1 MKRLLILTVVLA
13 TTIALHA
20 QRTISGTVIEKDT
33 REEVIQAT
41 VSLLKTD
48 STLVANAVTN
58 ASGRFSLTAPSDAS
72 YIVRITYVGFKTFTK
87 RIAVSQG
94 KPVAMG
100 TIEIAPD
107 AIMLKGATVTAHLA
121 KVQSKG
127 DTLIYNA
134 DAFRTAEGSVV
145 EELVKRLP
153 GAEVDD
159 DGNIKIN
166 GKSVSKIKVD
176 GKEFGDTKTALK
188 NLPTNIVERIRAY
201 DEKSDLA
208 RITGID
214 DGNEQTVIDFGL
226 RAGMNKGTMANVDL
240 GYGTKDRYSGRLFGM
255 MMRGDHRLMG
265 MLNANNTNDMGFGGG
280 GGRGFGG
287 GRGMGGGGL
296 NAAKSGMVN
305 YNYEKTDKIIAQ
317 ASVNWNHRDGDSW
330 SRRSS
335 ENFVGSTS
343 SFQNSVNQNFSRS
356 NSWSASGR
364 IEWTPDTLWN
374 INFRPN
380 LTYSTNDSRSWSTSA
395 TFNQDPYD
403 YLTSQLSAA
412 VLQEILKN
420 KAYDGVT
427 LDSILVNGS
436 NNNSL
441 SYGENKRLGG
451 TLMINRLLNGR
462 GRNITVQ
469 LNGNYS
475 DNKNQQL
482 SNNQTNL
489 YQSTTTFNGFSDL
502 PEYQTNRYNLSPTK
516 SWDYSARATYSEP
529 IAYATFLQFSYTF
542 QYRYNES
549 DRQTFDYSKPLL
561 YENNPY
567 KDPAYGFDFS
577 RITPVYRQ
585 WGDYFNEVAKVS
597 GVNGYSPV
605 KGDQYYSKDQ
615 SRYSAYKNYIHT
627 GEIMLRFIRNTYDFN
642 FGVQVVPQSSEY
654 TQRYL
659 GVDTVVNRTVT
670 NWSPTANFRWRFSQ
684 QGSLQFQYRGNTSQ
698 PSIDQLLVINDDT
711 NPLNKTTGNPDLKP
725 SFTQSF
731 NLRFNNYIMNHQR
744 FINANANFSTTANSI
759 SNKVTYDATTGGQT
773 SRPENI
779 NGNWNVGGNV
789 MFSSAIDSLG
799 YFSYNVSV
807 NDNFNNRVGYI
818 SQNKESVKNV
828 TKQNI
833 IGGRLGLSFRN
844 DWLEVELN
852 GSVNYNHSNNELQP
866 QSNLDT
872 WTYAYGFNS
881 TLTLPWGTQIATDMG
896 MNSRRGFSDASMN
909 TNELIWNAQLSHSF
923 LQGKPLT
930 LSLQFYDILH
940 QQSNFSRTISAMAR
954 TDNEYN
960 AITSYA
966 MLHLIYRINLFGT
979 REARRG
985 MRQGIGMGMGGFGGG
1000 MPMGGG
1006 NNRGNNRGSNR
1017 GGGFG
1022 GGGFGGG
1029 GFGGGFG
1036 GGGRM
1041 M

>member
-1 MKRLLILTVVLA
+1 MMKRLLILTVVLA

-48 STLVANAVTN
+48 STLVANAVTS

-87 RIAVSQG
+87 RITVSQG

-134 DAFRTAEGSVV
+134 DAFRTPEGSVV

-226 RAGMNKGTMANVDL
+226 RAGMNKGTMANADL
-240 GYGTKDRYSGRLFGM
+240 GIGTKERYSGRLFGM
-255 MMRGDHRLMG
+255 VMRGDHRLMG

-296 NAAKSGMVN
+296 NSAKSGMLN
-305 YNYEKTDKIIAQ
+305 YNFEKTDKIIAQ
-317 ASVNWNHRDGDSW
+317 ASVNWNHRDGDTW
-330 SRRSS
+330 SRSS
-335 ENFVGSTS
+335 VENFNGGVS
-343 SFQNSVNQNFSRS
+343 SFQNSVNQSYSRS
-356 NSWSASGR
+356 NNWSASGR

-374 INFRPN
+374 ISFRPN
-380 LTYSTNDSRSWSTSA
+380 LSYGTNDSRSWNTSA
-395 TFNQDPYD
+395 TFNADPYD

-412 VLQEILKN
+412 VLQEILLK
-420 KAYDGVT
+420 KSYDGVT

-436 NNNSL
+436 RNNSL
-441 SYGENKRLGG
+441 SYSDNKRLGG
-451 TLMINRLLNGR
+451 TLMVNRLLNGR
-462 GRNITVQ
+462 GRNITLQ
-469 LNGNYS
+469 FTGNYS
-475 DNKNQQL
+475 NNESQQL

-489 YQSTTTFNGFSDL
+489 YKSTTKFNGVSGL
-502 PEYQTNRYNLSPTK
+502 SSYQTNRYNLSPTK

-542 QYRYNES
+542 QYRYNEN
-549 DRQTFDYSKPLL
+549 DRQTFDYSNPLL
-561 YENNPY
+561 S
-567 KDPAYGFDFS
+567 DPTLGYDFS
-577 RITPVYRQ
+577 GVNPVYRQ
-585 WGDYFNEVAKVS
+585 WNNYFS
-597 GVNGYSPV
+597 LISPNYYPE
-605 KGDQYYSKDQ
+605 KDDFYYSKDQ

-642 FGVQVVPQSSEY
+642 FGVQLVPQTSEY
-654 TQRYL
+654 TQRFL

-684 QGSLQFQYRGNTSQ
+684 QGNLQFQYRGSTSQ

-711 NPLNKTTGNPDLKP
+711 NPLRKTTGNPDLKP

-731 NLRFNNYIMNHQR
+731 NLRFNNYIMDHQR

-759 SNKVTYDATTGGQT
+759 SNKVTYDPTTGGQT
-773 SRPENI
+773 TRPENI
-779 NGNWNVGGNV
+779 NGNWNAGGNV

-799 YFSYNVSV
+799 YFSYSVSL
-807 NDNFNNRVGYI
+807 NGNFNNRVGYI
-818 SQNKESVKNV
+818 SKLNETTKTYETLENV

-852 GSVNYNHSNNELQP
+852 GSVNYNHSDNKLQP

-872 WTYAYGFNS
+872 WTYAYGFNT
-881 TLTLPWGTQIATDMG
+881 TLTMPWGTQIATDMG
-896 MNSRRGFSDASMN
+896 MNSRRGFNDESMN
-909 TNELIWNAQLSHSF
+909 TNELIWNAQISHSF

-930 LSLQFYDILH
+930 LSLQFYDILQ
-940 QQSNFSRTISAMAR
+940 QQSNFSRTISERAR
-954 TDNEYN
+954 TDSEYN

-966 MLHLIYRINLFGT
+966 MLHVIYRINLFGT

-985 MRQGIGMGMGGFGGG
+985 MRAGMGMGMGGFGGG

-1006 NNRGNNRGSNR
+1006 NNRGGNRSGGNR
-1017 GGGFG
+1017 GGGF

-1036 GGGRM
+1036 GGRM